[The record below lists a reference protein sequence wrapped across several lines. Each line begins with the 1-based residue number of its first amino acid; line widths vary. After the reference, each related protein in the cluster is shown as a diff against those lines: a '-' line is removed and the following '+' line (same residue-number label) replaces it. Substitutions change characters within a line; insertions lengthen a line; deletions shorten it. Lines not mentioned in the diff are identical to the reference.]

1 MAVRLVVGRAGS
13 GKTALCHREILAL
26 LRDEPLGRPVYW
38 VVPRQMTFSTERWL
52 ACGSGLAA
60 SARCRVVSFE
70 RLAEE
75 VLAEHPGPV
84 RAVMSPFA
92 RRAVMAHLL
101 RRLAPELAY
110 FGPSADRPG
119 LAGELI
125 GLLDE
130 LNRDGL
136 LGDGDDDLLSDAL
149 DRLDP
154 EERLWKKLSDVR
166 RLRDAYREF
175 LGSGRMDAHGRMWH
189 VLNHAGRC
197 SAFHGARFYIDGFLE
212 FMDFE
217 RRMVGRLS
225 QTAAATGGEV
235 VVTLLV
241 PPTSPLLTRPH
252 LLPDDHSLF
261 HRVEL
266 TCRELRLMLHE
277 LGVRVTVERL
287 DGAVR
292 FSDGTLAAMER
303 WMAGEVAASGASAVE
318 PSVTSAGDGR
328 AAGVSDASAGSAVSA
343 GGGAGSVSADASSGT
358 PGGLEMFTA
367 STPASEVEQV
377 AARIRQLTFALPGG
391 PSPRYRFRDI
401 AVLAR
406 DLRPYERHIARHFE
420 TMGIPF
426 FVDQR
431 VVATAHPLV
440 RVVRT
445 LLLVAREGL
454 TTEAMLALARSG
466 RLPGATPEAVS
477 ELGRW
482 CVERQPGDDAWTALH
497 RTYANAPP
505 LFVALRERVAPHL
518 HRWAEAWAG
527 QLEVNAACRE
537 LMSLVQ
543 RLDIQIRA
551 DDEEDLRVHDAVFGD
566 GGLLEE
572 LADVLAG
579 ESVSREAFADT
590 LSAALDGLDLGLVP
604 PTVDQV
610 LVGSAERTRV
620 GAARVVFV
628 LGLGDGMFPAR
639 PTDSALL
646 PDAERRQLE
655 AAGMGLRASVRAQ
668 ARDERL
674 VAYMALT
681 RASEKLVVSRPVATD
696 EGTAIAAS
704 PLWEAIAAK
713 FGAAERADR
722 PAAGGGA
729 EPPRTGHVH
738 PVLAAGSWPAMV
750 SAVTAWASR
759 GAPPHDTLSA
769 AAYDAL
775 RGAFRDSPHAQ
786 ATVRTLWPSLQRESI
801 DLTLSAAVLERLYG
815 GRDAIELT
823 CDAMSTFAACP
834 FRYFVEEVLRPRSSR
849 RPTVKPWVLGRV
861 VRRTYEA
868 ALRALM
874 NARGPDPRTDFNSVL
889 DTMERWSATTAEAQR
904 RELVRWLS
912 DDGSDSLERLP
923 PEGRYLVRQTSELT
937 RRLLAAEVAVQRRTR
952 FRPKDLYA
960 RFGRGGRLPPLELKL
975 DDGRRLHFGG
985 VIHRLD
991 MDPAFHV
998 LLCEI
1003 TSGSTSRHPLPGMY
1017 HGLHT
1022 SLLGALLLLDQMIR
1036 SQRPDAGA
1044 ALAGVVS
1051 LPILPRWSTVEHV
1064 STYVEKKKRD
1074 PVTQLAE
1081 RRKGRGILLV
1091 ESLSSLDER
1100 LAPDSPSPMFQL
1112 KVKVG
1117 GTLHS
1122 QGDHVSA
1129 EGLDRLIRRGR
1140 SVLSELAAQLL
1151 RGDITPR
1158 PYRLGDASP
1167 CPSCPHRAVCRF
1179 NPRSGG
1185 SYHELRP
1192 VNMKDIKETLEA
1204 TTPGGQP
1211 SAGSAMEEL

>member
-13 GKTALCHREILAL
+13 GKTALCHREIFAL

-70 RLAEE
+70 RLAEV

-92 RRAVMAHLL
+92 RRAVVAHLL

-110 FGPSADRPG
+110 FGPSADWPG

-125 GLLDE
+125 NLLDE
-130 LNRDGL
+130 FNRDGV
-136 LGDGDDDLLSDAL
+136 LGDSDEDPLSDAIN
-149 DRLDP
+149 RLDP

-175 LGSGRMDAHGRMWH
+175 LGSGRMDAHGRMRH

-197 SAFHGARFYIDGFLE
+197 SAFRGARFYIDGFLE

-217 RRMVGRLS
+217 RRMVGRLC

-241 PPTSPLLTRPH
+241 PPTSPLVTRPH

-266 TCRELRLMLHE
+266 TYRELRLMLHE
-277 LGVRVTVERL
+277 LGVTATVERL
-287 DGAVR
+287 DGSVR
-292 FSDGTLAAMER
+292 FCDGTLASMER

-318 PSVTSAGDGR
+318 PSATSPRDGPAADVPAGASGGS
-328 AAGVSDASAGSAVSA
+328 AASARGAVSVNA
-343 GGGAGSVSADASSGT
+343 GRTPGDA
-358 PGGLEMFTA
+358 GGLEMFTA

-377 AARIRQLTFALPGG
+377 AARIRRLTFASPGW

-454 TTEAMLALARSG
+454 TTEAVLALARSG
-466 RLPGATPEAVS
+466 RLPGATAEAVS

-518 HRWAEAWAG
+518 QRWAEAWAG
-527 QLEVNAACRE
+527 KLEVNAACRE

-543 RLDIQIRA
+543 QLDIQIRA

-628 LGLGDGMFPAR
+628 LGLADGMFPAR
-639 PTDSALL
+639 PADSALL

-681 RASEKLVVSRPVATD
+681 RASEKLVVSRPLASE
-696 EGTAIAAS
+696 EGTPIAAS

-722 PAAGGGA
+722 PAANGVA

-750 SAVTAWASR
+750 SAVTAWASQ

-775 RGAFRDSPHAQ
+775 RGACRDNPHAQ
-786 ATVRTLWPSLQRESI
+786 AAVRTLWPSLQRESI
-801 DLTLSAAVLERLYG
+801 DLTLSAAVVERLYG

-823 CDAMSTFAACP
+823 CDAMSTFAECP
-834 FRYFVEEVLRPRSSR
+834 FKYFVEEVLRPRSSR
-849 RPTVKPWVLGRV
+849 RTTVKPWVLGRV
-861 VRRTYEA
+861 IRRTYEA

-874 NARGPDPRTDFNSVL
+874 NSRGPDPRTDFNAVL
-889 DTMERWSATTAEAQR
+889 ETMERWSATTAEAQR

-923 PEGRYLVRQTSELT
+923 PEGRYLVRQASDLT

-975 DDGRRLHFGG
+975 DDGRLLHVGG

-991 MDPAFHV
+991 MDPAFSV

-1003 TSGSTSRHPLPGMY
+1003 MSGSTSRHPLPGMY

-1022 SLLGALLLLDQMIR
+1022 PLLGALLLVDQLIR
-1036 SQRPDAGA
+1036 SQHPGAGA
-1044 ALAGVVS
+1044 AVAGVVS
-1051 LPILPRWSTVEHV
+1051 LPILPRWETVERV
-1064 STYVEKKKRD
+1064 SKYVEKKNCD
-1074 PVTQLAE
+1074 LEIQLAE
-1081 RRKGRGILLV
+1081 RRKARGVVLV
-1091 ESLSSLDER
+1091 DSLPSLDER
-1100 LAPDSPSPMFQL
+1100 LAPNSTSPMFQ
-1112 KVKVG
+1112 VSVTTG
-1117 GTLHS
+1117 GAVHS
-1122 QGDHVSA
+1122 RGDHLSA
-1129 EGLDRLIRRGR
+1129 EGLERLIERGR
-1140 SVLSELAAQLL
+1140 SVLSQLAGQLL

-1179 NPRSGG
+1179 NPRGGG

-1192 VNMKDIKETLEA
+1192 RKMAEIKQALEA
-1204 TTPGGQP
+1204 DTPGGEP
-1211 SAGSAMEEL
+1211 SAGSAMKEL